1 MSREFERWG
10 REYSYWGWNGNYLL
24 WRSSLSCWFPSSWHQ
39 EVPLFPAY
47 LLQLSIPFDFAT
59 KICKSETY
67 ISPEILIFKLQV
79 LKGGREKARTFK
91 STVNA
96 LTHWRSLTSTIVCP
110 IINALS
116 TFTNFAFVGFFPSAV
131 TSCKI
136 LNSCQDRSKNYNFLK
151 CARHAEKNKA

>member
-1 MSREFERWG
+1 MREGIF
-10 REYSYWGWNGNYLL
+10 LL
-24 WRSSLSCWFPSSWHQ
+24 GMKWKLFTLAILIILLISIQLTPR
-39 EVPLFPAY
+39 VPLFPAY

-79 LKGGREKARTFK
+79 LKGRREKALTFK

-96 LTHWRSLTSTIVCP
+96 LIHWRSLTSIIACP

-116 TFTNFAFVGFFPSAV
+116 TFTNVAFVGFFPSAV